1 MSFQE
6 NQIPLTSR
14 LTLMMTGMFSAQQ
27 GIDYERLYKCL
38 VAAHDMTVCVCV
50 VGGGGEGEVIILD
63 IITPQPKAEKRPT
76 SLCFVVVAFLT
87 V

>member
-38 VAAHDMTVCVCV
+38 VAAHDMTGACVWW
-50 VGGGGEGEVIILD
+50 GGKG
-63 IITPQPKAEKRPT
+63 R
-76 SLCFVVVAFLT
+76 
-87 V
+87 